1 MMNLL
6 FCFTFGIIL
15 ITLGFALK
23 KPLQKLDYK
32 KPFVRAWRLVVFN
45 YHGNWMYTARD
56 YSVCIGRYRQLTFV
70 YKGYLIGTVL

>member
-32 KPFVRAWRLVVFN
+32 KPFVRAWRLWLFLIIMGTGCILLAIILFVLDVT
-45 YHGNWMYTARD
+45 GNLHLSIKA
-56 YSVCIGRYRQLTFV
+56 I
-70 YKGYLIGTVL
+70 